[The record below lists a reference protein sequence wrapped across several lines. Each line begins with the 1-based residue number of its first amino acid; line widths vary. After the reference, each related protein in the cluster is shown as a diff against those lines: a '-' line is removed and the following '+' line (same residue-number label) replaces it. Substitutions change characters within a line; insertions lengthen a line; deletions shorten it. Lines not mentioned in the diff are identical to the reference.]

1 AYYREGFLVLSD
13 ALKTLESEF
22 SAEFIRTHRKALVRR
37 SLISMFKRRPDDTR
51 PAKCCCSE
59 PRAGFQSAAATRH
72 RSSRRWV
79 HEGHVMYIKKDVI
92 EVIKYAAMMA
102 ACSRQSWGIYPMNQG
117 YKAMPFRGDYHR
129 VVEVC
134 HP

>member
-1 AYYREGFLVLSD
+1 
-13 ALKTLESEF
+13 
-22 SAEFIRTHRKALVRR
+22 
-37 SLISMFKRRPDDTR
+37 
-51 PAKCCCSE
+51 
-59 PRAGFQSAAATRH
+59 
-72 RSSRRWV
+72 
-79 HEGHVMYIKKDVI
+79 MYIKKDAI

>member
-1 AYYREGFLVLSD
+1 
-13 ALKTLESEF
+13 
-22 SAEFIRTHRKALVRR
+22 
-37 SLISMFKRRPDDTR
+37 
-51 PAKCCCSE
+51 
-59 PRAGFQSAAATRH
+59 H

>member
-1 AYYREGFLVLSD
+1 RLRRRHPIQPA
-13 ALKTLESEF
+13 AL
-22 SAEFIRTHRKALVRR
+22 
-37 SLISMFKRRPDDTR
+37 
-51 PAKCCCSE
+51 
-59 PRAGFQSAAATRH
+59 
-72 RSSRRWV
+72 SSRLLT
-79 HEGHVMYIKKDVI
+79 HAGATMYIKKDVI